1 MDEEKRDGLGRADEM
16 LVEAA
21 EETVATEEEEEVEG
35 ADGFETVAWPDVWP
49 EGEVG
54 EEAAAVDEGGG
65 EPKVALFG
73 REFPKK
79 KTFIAAG
86 VAAAV
91 LLAGV
96 GGCALL
102 SRQPEPAATVS
113 QQAGQATD
121 SAEAEAK
128 TMYVNVGVTAEGW
141 DEATSSPVI
150 AHIESDDGE
159 VDFYHAYGANKA
171 EAVAVGDESTCK
183 VTYISPVNADGS
195 IYKVGETKS
204 LTASDE
210 KTSDASATTAT
221 LEKVEAGSVTAG
233 DLTNIATQVTEA
245 VKKGDST
252 LSGDKGSQ
260 VVSKVE
266 GNIKNSPAADDD
278 VKQSVEQ
285 QAGQAQEEA
294 KKEETA
300 ARVPT
305 TSGGSSFSGS
315 STNSGSGSSGG
326 NSNSGSNQS
335 SSQVSQNS
343 SSQSQSSSQQGS
355 SQGGNNSGGSSAGG
369 SASQHQHSWVHHDA
383 EYTTVHHDAVTHT
396 EIVHHAAVTH
406 TETVHHD
413 AVTHR
418 EGCYVCGCGYTVPS
432 SEYNLMLSH
441 QEEMLLKEGSHPG
454 FHTDYTTVTDQ
465 AAWDETVTVTD
476 QAAWDET
483 VTVTDQAAWE
493 EQVQTKAAYD
503 SCSCGATK

>member
-150 AHIESDDGE
+150 AHIESDDGD
-159 VDFYHAYGANKA
+159 VDFYHAYSANKA

-204 LTASDE
+204 LTSSDE
-210 KTSDASATTAT
+210 KTPDATVTAAT

-233 DLTNIATQVTEA
+233 DLTNIAAQVTEA

-252 LSGDKGSQ
+252 LTGDKGSQ

-305 TSGGSSFSGS
+305 TSGGSSSSGS
-315 STNSGSGSSGG
+315 STNSGSSSSGAGTNSGSGSSGG
-326 NSNSGSNQS
+326 NTNSGSGQS
-335 SSQVSQNS
+335 SSQASQNN
-343 SSQSQSSSQQGS
+343 SSQSQGSSQQGN
-355 SQGGNNSGGSSAGG
+355 SQGGNSGSGDSSAGG
-369 SASQHQHSWVHHDA
+369 SSSTQHQHSWVA
-383 EYTTVHHDAVTHT
+383 QTTTVHHD
-396 EIVHHAAVTH
+396 AVTH

-413 AVTHR
+413 AVRHEEYRYICNQCGADITDDPWGHI
-418 EGCYVCGCGYTVPS
+418 ESSLLSGGKCSGYHDDYVWI
-432 SEYNLMLSH
+432 
-441 QEEMLLKEGSHPG
+441 
-454 FHTDYTTVTDQ
+454 TDQDAYDEVITVTDR

-476 QAAWDET
+476 R
-483 VTVTDQAAWE
+483 
-493 EQVQTKAAYD
+493 AAYD
-503 SCSCGATK
+503 EVVTTGYKCSSCGATK